1 DEIKSFINSMAGTLG
16 AVLMLVTCAG
26 ILLAPVI
33 VKLFAPGY
41 AIGSER
47 YDLAVMMLR
56 ITFPYLMLISLTA
69 FSGAILNTYSRFWV
83 AAFTPVFLNVVMIM
97 TAIWLAPHMATPIIG
112 LAWGVFIAGVV
123 QLIFQWP
130 FLKNLQL

>member
-1 DEIKSFINSMAGTLG
+1 MAGTLG

-56 ITFPYLMLISLTA
+56 INDA
-69 FSGAILNTYSRFWV
+69 
-83 AAFTPVFLNVVMIM
+83 
-97 TAIWLAPHMATPIIG
+97 
-112 LAWGVFIAGVV
+112 
-123 QLIFQWP
+123 
-130 FLKNLQL
+130 